1 MVSKSKENKE
11 ATRISRIVWI
21 LLVSALLILQA
32 TLVHPS
38 FWCQVQ
44 ALGTSNRTIHKASN
58 KTSKETNKKTNK
70 KSKQSSKKDSGVWVE
85 EPKKATRTITVKS
98 TGSVS
103 VVPDAASI
111 HFHVEVADTELL
123 ATIIKSNEAMGRIYK
138 LLEERGVAQGDIQ
151 SSCKTIACDYN
162 YETSPKTIES
172 YRVYQI
178 FSCTVRDLEYLYEIM
193 NEVINNHGRPE
204 FMSLH
209 KTDLTEAYE
218 KAAQQARTLADIQAE
233 QTAKLYGL
241 KIDPE
246 PVEIIS
252 DKVDDFIGSYS
263 SFYFDERPQ
272 DEDED
277 EQDVF
282 FLRYLQTK
290 IPVNV
295 KIKASYRILNEK

>member
-1 MVSKSKENKE
+1 MVSKSKGNKE
-11 ATRISRIVWI
+11 ATRISRIGWI

-38 FWCQVQ
+38 VWCQVQ

-70 KSKQSSKKDSGVWVE
+70 KSKQSSKKDSGVLVE
-85 EPKKATRTITVKS
+85 KPKKATRTITVTS

-103 VVPDAASI
+103 VVPDTASI
-111 HFHVEVADTELL
+111 QLHVEVTDTELL

-151 SSCKTIACDYN
+151 SSCKTITCDYN
-162 YETSPKTIES
+162 YETSPETIEG

-178 FSCTVRDLEYLYEIM
+178 FSCTVRNLEYLYEIM

-204 FMSLH
+204 FMYLN
-209 KTDLTEAYE
+209 KTDLTEAYAE
-218 KAAQQARTLADIQAE
+218 AVQKARALADIQAE
-233 QTAKLYGL
+233 QTAALYGL

-246 PVEIIS
+246 PVEVIS
-252 DKVDDFIGSYS
+252 DEVDDSISSYS

-272 DEDED
+272 DEDVD
-277 EQDVF
+277 EQDAF
-282 FLRYLQTK
+282 FLHYLRTK

-295 KIKASYRILNEK
+295 KIKASYRILNDK